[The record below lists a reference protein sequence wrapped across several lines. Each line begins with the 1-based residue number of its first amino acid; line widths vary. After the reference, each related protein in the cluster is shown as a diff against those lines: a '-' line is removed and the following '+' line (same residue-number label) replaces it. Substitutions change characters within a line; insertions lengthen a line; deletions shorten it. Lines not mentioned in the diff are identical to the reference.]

1 MIQYVLRAPKF
12 PILVSV
18 PPRLIAMRSR
28 QHAQRVRVRVPEI
41 FRTDE
46 PCKVIDATGEGF
58 SLIPSFI

>member
-28 QHAQRVRVRVPEI
+28 QHAQRVRVPEI